1 MNLLNYSSSSTEI
14 IFSVNSISSVSKV
27 NLIASKTFS
36 LTILRSA
43 FPYPAKPTSSQIA
56 SHCPS
61 MYKNLTAIT
70 MGLALI

>member
-1 MNLLNYSSSSTEI
+1 
-14 IFSVNSISSVSKV
+14 V

-43 FPYPAKPTSSQIA
+43 LPYPAKPTSSQLA

-61 MYKNLTAIT
+61 MQKNLTEIT
-70 MGLALI
+70 IGLALI

>member
-1 MNLLNYSSSSTEI
+1 MEM

-43 FPYPAKPTSSQIA
+43 LPYPAKPTSSQVA

-61 MYKNLTAIT
+61 MQKNSTATT